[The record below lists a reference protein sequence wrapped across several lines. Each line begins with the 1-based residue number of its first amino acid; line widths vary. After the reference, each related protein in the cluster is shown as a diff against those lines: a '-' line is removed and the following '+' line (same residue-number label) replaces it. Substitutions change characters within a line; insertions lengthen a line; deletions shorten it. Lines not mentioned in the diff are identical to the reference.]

1 MPYNDRLFQLLSELD
16 DTELTAIWVNA
27 LKRSPEDEEFADVPR
42 DMKVVL
48 ISAEWRAAHGHS
60 VRNLWRGTHDLS
72 WKRIL
77 IDVADKLND
86 GWTWTP
92 YRMDDDVPE
101 SEIEQ
106 RILQLFDERAR
117 AAWAAMSDEDK
128 AKLSNQLNA
137 DLQAANKTGQAQAVR
152 AGAVH
157 VSTSGLSAGI
167 GAGLLAG
174 AGITQL
180 AAGASS
186 FALAG
191 VLGGTLTQIGLW
203 VTVRLFGVFSGAQLA
218 AGGGAAAVGGAVLS
232 APAAVA
238 FLANAVM
245 STAYRKSIPATL
257 MVLGAHELRRQLSEL
272 E

>member
-1 MPYNDRLFQLLSELD
+1 MPYNDRLFQLLGELD
-16 DTELTAIWVNA
+16 DAELTSLWVNA
-27 LKRSPEDEEFADVPR
+27 LKRSSDDEGFVDVSR
-42 DMKVVL
+42 ELKVVL

-60 VRNLWRGTHDLS
+60 VRNLWRDTHALP

-77 IDVADKLND
+77 IDVADKLNQ

-101 SEIEQ
+101 AEIEQ
-106 RILQLFDERAR
+106 RVLQFFDERAR
-117 AAWAAMSDEDK
+117 AAWAAMSETEK
-128 AKLSNQLNA
+128 AKFSEQLNA
-137 DLQAANKTGQAQAVR
+137 DLQAANKTGKLQAQR

-157 VSTSGLSAGI
+157 VSTSGISAGI

-174 AGITQL
+174 AGLTQL
-180 AAGASS
+180 AAGATS

-191 VLGGTLTQIGLW
+191 VLGGTLTQIGFW
-203 VTVRLFGVFSGAQLA
+203 VTVRLFGVLSGAQLA

-238 FLANAVM
+238 LLANAVM
-245 STAYRKSIPATL
+245 STSYRKSIPATL
-257 MVLGAHELRRQLSEL
+257 LLLSAHELRRQLSEL